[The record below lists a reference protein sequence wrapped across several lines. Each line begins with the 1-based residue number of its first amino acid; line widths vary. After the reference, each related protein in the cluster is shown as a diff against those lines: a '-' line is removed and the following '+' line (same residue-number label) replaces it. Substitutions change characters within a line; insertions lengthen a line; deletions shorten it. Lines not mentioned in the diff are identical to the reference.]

1 MGKFQ
6 KGLLLMDK
14 AALAKFFK
22 SVQNQFDIFL
32 PYEIDKDDPDNL
44 MLKKFRNEE
53 KFVINKYR
61 TIDPLKSL
69 FYLSSESVLPST
81 TKNKQR
87 IIAGVKNCD
96 LLSLGVHDAALL
108 EDDFVDPNFKKWRE
122 NTYIISGDCDEALS
136 TCHCNI
142 LGHNAYPDTKG
153 EEMQKY
159 DINLSPVDDE
169 YLISIGS
176 EKGEEL
182 LQLIKQNCEITEA
195 EKYHVEEVE
204 RQHKEIEEKLM
215 QINAEFSPERDVS
228 VVSKVK
234 DAKVWEE
241 LCEECVQCGGC
252 TNICPS
258 CYCIIVNDESIND
271 DFKRIRTWD
280 SCQLS
285 GYARVAGGESP
296 RDRLWERF
304 RNRYQCKF
312 DFIKQNFSQYG
323 CKGCGRCISVCPAEI
338 DLREVIK
345 ALQEV

>member
-6 KGLLLMDK
+6 KNSLRMDK
-14 AALAKFFK
+14 AALVKFFK
-22 SVQNQFDIFL
+22 EVQDQFDIFL

-44 MLKKFRNEE
+44 KLKKFQGDDN
-53 KFVINKYR
+53 FILNKYR

-69 FYLSSESVLPST
+69 FYLSSESVLPPT
-81 TKNKQR
+81 AKEDKR

-108 EDDFVDPNFKKWRE
+108 EDNFVDPNFEKWRK
-122 NTYIISGDCDEALS
+122 NTYIISSDCDAALS

-142 LGHNAYPDTKG
+142 LGHKPYPNTSG
-153 EEMQKY
+153 EDKARF
-159 DINLSPVDDE
+159 DLNLSLVDDN
-169 YLISIGS
+169 YLITVGS
-176 EKGEEL
+176 QKGQEL
-182 LQLIKQNCEITEA
+182 LDLMKQ
-195 EKYHVEEVE
+195 VSEVDEPDNYLLNELE
-204 RQHKEIEEKLM
+204 RQHEEIDKKLE
-215 QINAEFSPERDVS
+215 QINEEFSPDRDVG

-234 DAKVWEE
+234 DDEVWEE

-258 CYCIIVNDESIND
+258 CYCIIVNDESID
-271 DFKRIRTWD
+271 DNFKRIRTWD

>member
-1 MGKFQ
+1 MGKFLKTTLQ
-6 KGLLLMDK
+6 MDK
-14 AALAKFFK
+14 AALAKFFDK
-22 SVQNQFDIFL
+22 VQDQFDIFL

-44 MLKKFRNEE
+44 KLKKYKGDN
-53 KFVINKYR
+53 KFVINRYR

-69 FYLSSESVLPST
+69 FYLSAESVLPPT
-81 TKNKQR
+81 AKEDKR

-96 LLSLGVHDAALL
+96 LLSLGVHDAALI
-108 EDDFVDPNFKKWRE
+108 EDDFVDPNFKVWRD
-122 NTYIISGDCDEALS
+122 NTYIISSDCDAALS

-142 LGHNAYPDTKG
+142 LGHNPYPDTFS
-153 EEMQKY
+153 EEHARF
-159 DINLSPVDDE
+159 DLNLSLVDDK
-169 YLISIGS
+169 YLISVGS
-176 EKGEEL
+176 EKGQEL
-182 LQLIKQNCEITEA
+182 IDLLKEHCEITEA
-195 EKYHVEEVE
+195 EKYLLDELEKQHEE
-204 RQHKEIEEKLM
+204 INNKLK
-215 QINAEFSPERDVS
+215 QINSEFSPERDVS
-228 VVSKVK
+228 VVSRVK

-258 CYCIIVNDESIND
+258 CYCILVNDESIND

-323 CKGCGRCISVCPAEI
+323 CKGCGRCIAVCPAEI